1 MAYKIKEAAEL
12 IGVSPV
18 TIRRAI
24 DRGLIKPS
32 RAFRHVLISA
42 TELQQFLDTT
52 SAGNV
57 HKEGA

>member
-57 HKEGA
+57 HNEGA